1 MLRQLLRERWQCD
14 RHGLLLYLLTFL
26 VMSYPFVTR
35 MHSHLPMDNVDTH
48 QALWQ
53 NWWVLEALT
62 QGRDLNYTPYLFHP
76 GGLDYTLQPP
86 RWTGLVF
93 WIPLYMLFGDPFAFN
108 MTAAIGILLRAYGM
122 YLFGLLIF
130 KRRIPAWVCGAFYAF
145 ASANLTH
152 ALQQPFTGAS
162 EWIPW
167 FMLAFVYGL
176 MRIRARANTRSVYW
190 TMLVAAFLFSLNVY
204 ANLKIGIFAMLLGG
218 GFVALYMIV
227 HRLWALRNFWTSM
240 IMFGLASIAICAP
253 SLLPMIRSE
262 DLFAAA
268 SDPVVADVW
277 GGMDLL
283 TYLKADHDRPLN
295 YMQSI
300 ASLGGDD
307 VEHTFVTWGL
317 SHVGLVSIFFAFAG
331 LVYAIRIERP
341 VLIWFILALVFWLL
355 SLGVVIYIDGSALDF
370 YWTPYRLLEDNFIFR
385 ALKWPFRMAL
395 VFLFPYSVLIG
406 YGLHYR
412 TRSIVLV
419 SVSKSRKFRKV
430 PPIPRPLPP
439 QGGKGSL
446 SRAIIAFKPPPS
458 LWGRGFGGGGKAW
471 HFSHYLLALT
481 LNQKRRA
488 LLIGSVIALLYG
500 ASIFPIP
507 TRDAPRPLYLSK
519 LAELPDGAII
529 DVPFGRHVSKY
540 YMSVQRYHGRPIA
553 EGMIARVPPGTY
565 DYINQNLLLATFRD
579 PGKINYEDL
588 TLDDWEADFK
598 QLLDDGFR
606 YLVMHREVPVSSFI
620 GRAKG
625 WALEMFKIEPK
636 LYDDNNVIIYD
647 LADVN
652 AENVLSRAKRLLA
665 D

>member
-1 MLRQLLRERWQCD
+1 MLKQLLRELWRRD
-14 RHGLLLYLLTFL
+14 RIALLLYLLTFV

-53 NWWVLEALT
+53 NWWVLEALR
-62 QGRDLNYTPYLFHP
+62 QGLDVNYTPYLFHP
-76 GGLDYTLQPP
+76 EGLDYTLQPP

-93 WIPLYMLFGDPFAFN
+93 WTPLYILFGDPFAFN

-122 YLFGLLIF
+122 YLFGMLIF
-130 KRRIPAWVCGAFYAF
+130 GRRIPAWVCGAFYAF
-145 ASANLTH
+145 AGANLTH

-167 FMLAFVYGL
+167 FMLAFVCGL
-176 MRIRARANTRSVYW
+176 MQIRFRASARYILWA
-190 TMLVAAFLFSLNVY
+190 MLAAAFLFSLNVY

-218 GFVALYMIV
+218 GFALLYMIV
-227 HRLWALRNFWTSM
+227 HRLWTLRIFWKSM
-240 IMFGLASIAICAP
+240 IIFGLASIAICAP

-262 DLFAAA
+262 DLFAAT
-268 SDPVVADVW
+268 SDPVIADVW

-295 YMQSI
+295 YMGSI
-300 ASLGGDD
+300 ASLSGDQ
-307 VEHTFVTWGL
+307 VEHSFVTWGL

-331 LVYAIRIERP
+331 LVYAIRVERP
-341 VLIWFILALVFWLL
+341 VLIWFLLALVFWLL
-355 SLGVVIYIDGSALDF
+355 SLGVVIYMHKSPLDF

-395 VFLFPYSVLIG
+395 VFLFPYAVLIG

-412 TRSIVLV
+412 LRSLVLNRKRQALVIV
-419 SVSKSRKFRKV
+419 
-430 PPIPRPLPP
+430 
-439 QGGKGSL
+439 
-446 SRAIIAFKPPPS
+446 
-458 LWGRGFGGGGKAW
+458 
-471 HFSHYLLALT
+471 
-481 LNQKRRA
+481 
-488 LLIGSVIALLYG
+488 SVIALLYG
-500 ASIFPIP
+500 TSIFPIP
-507 TRDAPRPLYLSK
+507 TRNAPRPPYLSY
-519 LAELPDGAII
+519 LAELPEGAVI

-540 YMSVQRYHGRPIA
+540 YMSVQRFHGRPIA

-565 DYINQNLLLATFRD
+565 DYINQNPLLAIFRD
-579 PGKINYEDL
+579 PGKLNYEDL
-588 TLDDWEADFK
+588 SLENWEAAFK

-647 LADVN
+647 LADIN

>member
-1 MLRQLLRERWQCD
+1 MVKQLLRERWRCD
-14 RHGLLLYLLTFL
+14 RLGLLLYLLTFV
-26 VMSYPFVTR
+26 VMSYPFVAR

-53 NWWVLEALT
+53 NWWVLEALR
-62 QGRDLNYTPYLFHP
+62 QGRDVNYTPYLFHP
-76 GGLDYTLQPP
+76 EGLDYTLQPP

-93 WIPLYMLFGDPFAFN
+93 WTPLYLLFGDPFAFN

-145 ASANLTH
+145 AGANLTH

-167 FMLAFVYGL
+167 FMLAFVCGL
-176 MRIRARANTRSVYW
+176 MQIRYRASTHGIFW
-190 TMLVAAFLFSLNVY
+190 TMLAAAFLFSLNVY

-218 GFVALYMIV
+218 GFVLLYMIV
-227 HRLWALRNFWTSM
+227 HRLWTLRSFWKSM
-240 IMFGLASIAICAP
+240 MIFGLASIVICAP

-268 SDPVVADVW
+268 SDAVVTDVW

-283 TYLKADHDRPLN
+283 TYFKADHDRPLN

-300 ASLGGDD
+300 ASLDGDQ
-307 VEHTFVTWGL
+307 VEHSFVTWGL
-317 SHVGLVSIFFAFAG
+317 SHVGLVSFFFALAG

-355 SLGVVIYIDGSALDF
+355 SLGVVIYINRSALDF

-412 TRSIVLV
+412 TRSIVLD
-419 SVSKSRKFRKV
+419 RK
-430 PPIPRPLPP
+430 
-439 QGGKGSL
+439 
-446 SRAIIAFKPPPS
+446 
-458 LWGRGFGGGGKAW
+458 
-471 HFSHYLLALT
+471 
-481 LNQKRRA
+481 QKL
-488 LLIGSVIALLYG
+488 LLITSVVMLLYG
-500 ASIFPIP
+500 TSIFPIP
-507 TRDAPRPLYLSK
+507 TRDAPRPAYLSK
-519 LAELPDGAII
+519 LVELPEGAII

-540 YMSVQRYHGRPIA
+540 YMSVQRYHGRPIV

-579 PGKINYEDL
+579 PGKLNFGDM
-588 TLDDWEADFK
+588 TLENWEADFK

-625 WALEMFKIEPK
+625 WALAMFEIEPK

-647 LADVN
+647 LTDVD

-665 D
+665 E

>member
-1 MLRQLLRERWQCD
+1 MLQASSIKRILLERWQRD
-14 RHGLLLYLLTFL
+14 RAVLLLYALAFV

-35 MHSHLPMDNVDTH
+35 MGSHLPMDNVDTH

-62 QGRDLNYTPYLFHP
+62 QGQDLNYSPYLFHP

-86 RWTGLVF
+86 RWTGLIF
-93 WIPLYMLFGDPFAFN
+93 WTPLYLLFGDPFAFN

-122 YLFGLLIF
+122 YLFAMLIF

-145 ASANLTH
+145 AGANLTH

-176 MRIRARANTRSVYW
+176 MRIRARAVMRALVP
-190 TMLVAAFLFSLNVY
+190 TMLAAAFLFSLNVY

-218 GFVALYMIV
+218 GYVLLYMLV
-227 HRLWALRNFWTSM
+227 HRLWALRSFWMSM
-240 IMFGLASIAICAP
+240 IIFGLASVVICAP
-253 SLLPMIRSE
+253 SLLPMILSE
-262 DLFAAA
+262 DLFSAA
-268 SDPVVADVW
+268 SDPVITDVW

-300 ASLGGDD
+300 ASLSGDH

-317 SHVGLVSIFFAFAG
+317 SHVGLVSIFFACAG
-331 LVYAIRIERP
+331 LVYAVRIERSA
-341 VLIWFILALVFWLL
+341 LIWFILALVFWLL
-355 SLGVVIYIDGSALDF
+355 SLGVVIYFNRSALDI

-412 TRSIVLV
+412 LRSSEPQELDRR
-419 SVSKSRKFRKV
+419 RK
-430 PPIPRPLPP
+430 L
-439 QGGKGSL
+439 
-446 SRAIIAFKPPPS
+446 
-458 LWGRGFGGGGKAW
+458 
-471 HFSHYLLALT
+471 
-481 LNQKRRA
+481 
-488 LLIGSVIALLYG
+488 LLIISVIMLLYG
-500 ASIFPIP
+500 TSIFPIP
-507 TRDAPRPLYLSK
+507 TRDAPRPAYLSK
-519 LAELPDGAII
+519 LAELPQGAVI

-540 YMSVQRYHGRPIA
+540 YMSVQRFHQRPIA

-565 DYINQNLLLATFRD
+565 DYIDQNLLLATFRD
-579 PGKINYEDL
+579 PGKFHYEDL
-588 TLDDWEADFK
+588 TLADWAAAFE

-606 YLVMHREVPVSSFI
+606 YVIMHREVPVSSFI

-625 WALEMFKIEPK
+625 WALEMFKLEPK
-636 LYDDNNVIIYD
+636 LYDDKNVIIYE

-652 AENVLSRAKRLLA
+652 VENVSSRAKRLFSE
-665 D
+665 

>member
-1 MLRQLLRERWQCD
+1 MTKPNLIARVLLARWRRD
-14 RHGLLLYLLTFL
+14 RIAVLLYLLTFV
-26 VMSYPFVTR
+26 VMSYPFVFR

-53 NWWVLEALT
+53 NWWVLEALR
-62 QGRDLNYTPYLFHP
+62 QGRDVNYTPYLFHP
-76 GGLDYTLQPP
+76 EGLDYTLQPP

-93 WIPLYMLFGDPFAFN
+93 WTPLYLLFGDPFAFN

-130 KRRIPAWVCGAFYAF
+130 KRCIPAWVCGAFYAF
-145 ASANLTH
+145 AGANLTH

-176 MRIRARANTRSVYW
+176 MRVRAGAEARTPRW
-190 TMLVAAFLFSLNVY
+190 TMLVGALLFSLNVY

-218 GFVALYMIV
+218 GFALLYMIV
-227 HRLWALRNFWTSM
+227 HRLWALRSFWESM
-240 IMFGLASIAICAP
+240 IIFGLASVVFCAP

-300 ASLGGDD
+300 ASLSGDQ

-331 LVYAIRIERP
+331 FVYAVRIERP

-355 SLGVVIYIDGSALDF
+355 SLGVVIYIHKSPLDF
-370 YWTPYRLLEDNFIFR
+370 YWTPYRFLEDNFIFR

-412 TRSIVLV
+412 LRSLELGR
-419 SVSKSRKFRKV
+419 S
-430 PPIPRPLPP
+430 
-439 QGGKGSL
+439 GKL
-446 SRAIIAFKPPPS
+446 FLII
-458 LWGRGFGGGGKAW
+458 
-471 HFSHYLLALT
+471 
-481 LNQKRRA
+481 
-488 LLIGSVIALLYG
+488 SVIMLLYG
-500 ASIFPIP
+500 TSIFPIP
-507 TRDAPRPLYLSK
+507 TRAAPRPAYISK
-519 LAELPDGAII
+519 LAELPQGAVI

-540 YMSVQRYHGRPIA
+540 YMSAQRYHGRPIA

-579 PGKINYEDL
+579 PGELNYEDL
-588 TLDDWEADFK
+588 ALDNWEAAFK

-625 WALEMFKIEPK
+625 WALEMFKLEAK
-636 LYDDNNVIIYD
+636 LYDDGNVIIYD

-652 AENVLSRAKRLLA
+652 VENVSSRARRLLA

>member
-1 MLRQLLRERWQCD
+1 MLQASSIKRILLERWQRD
-14 RHGLLLYLLTFL
+14 RAVLLLYALAFV

-35 MHSHLPMDNVDTH
+35 MGSHLPMDNVDTH

-62 QGRDLNYTPYLFHP
+62 QGQDLNYSPYLFHP

-86 RWTGLVF
+86 RWTGLIF
-93 WIPLYMLFGDPFAFN
+93 WTPLYLLFGDPFAFN

-122 YLFGLLIF
+122 YLFAMLIF

-145 ASANLTH
+145 AGANLTH

-176 MRIRARANTRSVYW
+176 IRIRALADMRALVP

-218 GFVALYMIV
+218 GYVLLYMLV
-227 HRLWALRNFWTSM
+227 HRLWALRSFWMSM
-240 IMFGLASIAICAP
+240 IIFGLASVVICAP
-253 SLLPMIRSE
+253 SLLPMILSE
-262 DLFAAA
+262 DLFSAA
-268 SDPVVADVW
+268 SDPVITDVW

-283 TYLKADHDRPLN
+283 TYLKADHDRPFN

-300 ASLGGDD
+300 ASLSGDH

-317 SHVGLVSIFFAFAG
+317 SHVGLVSIFFACAG
-331 LVYAIRIERP
+331 LVYAVRIERSA
-341 VLIWFILALVFWLL
+341 LIWFILALVFWLL
-355 SLGVVIYIDGSALDF
+355 SLGVVIYFNRSALDI

-412 TRSIVLV
+412 LRSSEPQELDRR
-419 SVSKSRKFRKV
+419 RK
-430 PPIPRPLPP
+430 L
-439 QGGKGSL
+439 
-446 SRAIIAFKPPPS
+446 
-458 LWGRGFGGGGKAW
+458 
-471 HFSHYLLALT
+471 
-481 LNQKRRA
+481 
-488 LLIGSVIALLYG
+488 LLIISVIMLLYG
-500 ASIFPIP
+500 TSIFPIP
-507 TRDAPRPLYLSK
+507 TRDAPRPAYLSK
-519 LAELPDGAII
+519 LAELPQGAVI

-540 YMSVQRYHGRPIA
+540 YMSVQRFHQRPIA

-565 DYINQNLLLATFRD
+565 DYIDQNLLLATFRD
-579 PGKINYEDL
+579 PGEFHYEDL
-588 TLDDWEADFK
+588 TLADWAAAFE

-606 YLVMHREVPVSSFI
+606 YVIMHREVPVSSFI

-625 WALEMFKIEPK
+625 WALEMFKLEPK
-636 LYDDNNVIIYD
+636 LYDDNNVIIYE

-652 AENVLSRAKRLLA
+652 VENVSSRAKRLFGE
-665 D
+665 

>member
-1 MLRQLLRERWQCD
+1 MTQLLRERWRRD
-14 RHGLLLYLLTFL
+14 RLGLLLYLLTFV

-62 QGRDLNYTPYLFHP
+62 EGRDVNYTPYLFHP
-76 GGLDYTLQPP
+76 KGLDYTLQPP

-93 WIPLYMLFGDPFAFN
+93 WIPLYLLFGDPFAFN

-122 YLFGLLIF
+122 YLCGLLIF

-145 ASANLTH
+145 AGANLTH

-176 MRIRARANTRSVYW
+176 MRVRACADIRALRW

-204 ANLKIGIFAMLLGG
+204 ANLKIGIFAALLGG
-218 GFVALYMIV
+218 GFVLLYMSL
-227 HRLWALRNFWTSM
+227 HRLWTLRSFWMSM
-240 IMFGLASIAICAP
+240 IIFGLASIVICAP

-268 SDPVVADVW
+268 SDPVITDVW

-300 ASLGGDD
+300 ASLSGDQ

-317 SHVGLVSIFFAFAG
+317 SHVGLVSILFAFGG
-331 LVYAIRIERP
+331 LVYAIKIERP

-355 SLGVVIYIDGSALDF
+355 SLGVVIYVHRSPLDF
-370 YWTPYRLLEDNFIFR
+370 YWTPYRLLGDNFIFR

-395 VFLFPYSVLIG
+395 VFLFPYSVLVG

-412 TRSIVLV
+412 LRSLVLDQRQKLYLIV
-419 SVSKSRKFRKV
+419 
-430 PPIPRPLPP
+430 
-439 QGGKGSL
+439 
-446 SRAIIAFKPPPS
+446 
-458 LWGRGFGGGGKAW
+458 
-471 HFSHYLLALT
+471 
-481 LNQKRRA
+481 
-488 LLIGSVIALLYG
+488 SVIALLYG
-500 ASIFPIP
+500 TSIFPIP
-507 TRDAPRPLYLSK
+507 TRDAPRPQYLSY
-519 LAELPDGAII
+519 LAKLPDGAII

-540 YMSVQRYHGRPIA
+540 YMSVQRQHGRPIA
-553 EGMIARVPPGTY
+553 EGMIARVPPGAY
-565 DYINQNLLLATFRD
+565 DYINQNVLLATFRD
-579 PGKINYEDL
+579 PGKVNFENL
-588 TLDDWEADFK
+588 TLDDWKAAFK

-606 YLVMHREVPVSSFI
+606 FLVMHREVPVSSFI

-652 AENVLSRAKRLLA
+652 VANVSSRAKRLLA

>member
-1 MLRQLLRERWQCD
+1 MVTRWQRD
-14 RHGLLLYLLTFL
+14 RFAVLLYLLTFV

-76 GGLDYTLQPP
+76 EGLDYTLQPP
-86 RWTGLVF
+86 RWTGLFF

-145 ASANLTH
+145 AGANLTH

-176 MRIRARANTRSVYW
+176 MRIRAGADARALRW
-190 TMLVAAFLFSLNVY
+190 TMLAAAFLFSLNVY

-227 HRLWALRNFWTSM
+227 HRLWALRNFWMSM
-240 IMFGLASIAICAP
+240 IIFGLASVAICAP

-355 SLGVVIYIDGSALDF
+355 SLGVVIYIDRSALDF

-412 TRSIVLV
+412 TRSIVWN
-419 SVSKSRKFRKV
+419 R
-430 PPIPRPLPP
+430 
-439 QGGKGSL
+439 
-446 SRAIIAFKPPPS
+446 
-458 LWGRGFGGGGKAW
+458 
-471 HFSHYLLALT
+471 
-481 LNQKRRA
+481 KRRA
-488 LLIGSVIALLYG
+488 LLIFSVIALLYG

-507 TRDAPRPLYLSK
+507 TRDAPRPPYLSK

-540 YMSVQRYHGRPIA
+540 YMSVQRYHGRPIV

-565 DYINQNLLLATFRD
+565 DYINQNRLLATFRD

-625 WALEMFKIEPK
+625 WALEMFKIEPR

>member
-1 MLRQLLRERWQCD
+1 MTQLLRERWRCD
-14 RHGLLLYLLTFL
+14 RLGLLLYLLTFL

-62 QGRDLNYTPYLFHP
+62 GGRDLNYTPYLFHP
-76 GGLDYTLQPP
+76 AGLDYTLQPP

-93 WIPLYMLFGDPFAFN
+93 WIPLYSLFGDPFAFN

-145 ASANLTH
+145 AGANLTH

-167 FMLAFVYGL
+167 FMLAFAYGL
-176 MRIRARANTRSVYW
+176 MRVRARASARTILF

-218 GFVALYMIV
+218 GFVLLYMLL
-227 HRLWALRNFWTSM
+227 HRLWTLRSFWMSM
-240 IMFGLASIAICAP
+240 LIFGLASIVICSP

-268 SDPVVADVW
+268 SDPVITDVW

-295 YMQSI
+295 YMQVI
-300 ASLGGDD
+300 ASLGGDQ
-307 VEHTFVTWGL
+307 VEHSFVTWGL
-317 SHVGLVSIFFAFAG
+317 SHVGLVSIFFAFG
-331 LVYAIRIERP
+331 GFVYAVRIERS
-341 VLIWFILALVFWLL
+341 VLIWFVLALVFWLL
-355 SLGVVIYIDGSALDF
+355 SLGVVIHVHKSPLDF

-412 TRSIVLV
+412 LRSIVLD
-419 SVSKSRKFRKV
+419 RKRQ
-430 PPIPRPLPP
+430 L
-439 QGGKGSL
+439 
-446 SRAIIAFKPPPS
+446 
-458 LWGRGFGGGGKAW
+458 
-471 HFSHYLLALT
+471 
-481 LNQKRRA
+481 
-488 LLIGSVIALLYG
+488 LLIVSVIALLYG
-500 ASIFPIP
+500 TSIFPIP
-507 TRDAPRPLYLSK
+507 TRHAPRPPYLSY
-519 LAELPDGAII
+519 LAELPEGAII

-540 YMSVQRYHGRPIA
+540 YMSVQRYHERPIA

-565 DYINQNLLLATFRD
+565 DYIDQNLLLATFRD
-579 PGKINYEDL
+579 PGKVNFDDL
-588 TLDDWEADFK
+588 TPDDWEADFK

-647 LADVN
+647 LAAVD
-652 AENVLSRAKRLLA
+652 AENVSSRAKRLLA

>member
-1 MLRQLLRERWQCD
+1 MVARWQRD
-14 RHGLLLYLLTFL
+14 RFAVFLYLLTFV

-76 GGLDYTLQPP
+76 EGLDYTLQPP

-93 WIPLYMLFGDPFAFN
+93 WIPLYSLFGDPFAFN

-122 YLFGLLIF
+122 YLFGLLMF

-176 MRIRARANTRSVYW
+176 MRIRARANTRSVFW

-218 GFVALYMIV
+218 GFAVLYMIV
-227 HRLWALRNFWTSM
+227 HRLWTLRNFWMSM
-240 IMFGLASIAICAP
+240 IMFGLASVAICAP
-253 SLLPMIRSE
+253 SLFPMIRSE

-412 TRSIVLV
+412 TRSIVWN
-419 SVSKSRKFRKV
+419 R
-430 PPIPRPLPP
+430 
-439 QGGKGSL
+439 
-446 SRAIIAFKPPPS
+446 
-458 LWGRGFGGGGKAW
+458 
-471 HFSHYLLALT
+471 
-481 LNQKRRA
+481 KRRT
-488 LLIGSVIALLYG
+488 LLIFSVMALLYG

-507 TRDAPRPLYLSK
+507 TRDAPRPPYLSK

-540 YMSVQRYHGRPIA
+540 YMSVQRFHGRPIA

-652 AENVLSRAKRLLA
+652 AENVLSRAKRLLG

>member
-1 MLRQLLRERWQCD
+1 MTKQNWLTRTLLALWHRD
-14 RHGLLLYLLTFL
+14 RIAVLLYLLTFV
-26 VMSYPFVTR
+26 VMSYPFVLR

-53 NWWVLEALT
+53 NWWVLEALK
-62 QGRDLNYTPYLFHP
+62 QGRDVNHTPYLFHP
-76 GGLDYTLQPP
+76 EGLDYTLQPP
-86 RWTGLVF
+86 RWTGFVF
-93 WIPLYMLFGDPFAFN
+93 WAPLFALFGDPFAFN

-122 YLFGLLIF
+122 YLFGLLLF
-130 KRRIPAWVCGAFYAF
+130 ERRIPAWVCGAFYAF
-145 ASANLTH
+145 AGANLTH

-176 MRIRARANTRSVYW
+176 MRIRARPGSGPSLR

-218 GFVALYMIV
+218 GFALLYMIA
-227 HRLWALRNFWTSM
+227 HRLWALRSFWISM
-240 IMFGLASIAICAP
+240 IIFGLASIVICAP
-253 SLLPMIRSE
+253 TLLPMIRSE

-268 SDPVVADVW
+268 SDPVVTDVW

-283 TYLKADHDRPLN
+283 TYLKADHDRPVN
-295 YMQSI
+295 YVQSI
-300 ASLGGDD
+300 ASLSGDQ

-317 SHVGLVSIFFAFAG
+317 SHLGLVSIFFAFAG
-331 LVYAIRIERP
+331 FVYALRRERP
-341 VLIWFILALVFWLL
+341 VLIWFVLALVFWTL
-355 SLGVVIYIDGSALDF
+355 SLGVVIYINRSALDF

-412 TRSIVLV
+412 TRSMAFVRKQQVLLVV
-419 SVSKSRKFRKV
+419 SVF
-430 PPIPRPLPP
+430 
-439 QGGKGSL
+439 
-446 SRAIIAFKPPPS
+446 
-458 LWGRGFGGGGKAW
+458 
-471 HFSHYLLALT
+471 
-481 LNQKRRA
+481 
-488 LLIGSVIALLYG
+488 ALLYG
-500 ASIFPIP
+500 TSIFPIP
-507 TRDAPRPLYLSK
+507 TREAPRPPYLSK
-519 LAELPDGAII
+519 LAELPEGAII
-529 DVPFGRHVSKY
+529 DVPLGRHVSKY
-540 YMSVQRYHGRPIA
+540 YMSVQRFHGRPIA

-565 DYINQNLLLATFRD
+565 DYIDHNLLLATFRD
-579 PGKINYEDL
+579 PGRVNHQDLRLED
-588 TLDDWEADFK
+588 WQAAFR

-625 WALEMFKIEPK
+625 WALAMFKTERE

-647 LADVN
+647 LAAIN
-652 AENVLSRAKRLLA
+652 AENVLSRTKRLLA

>member
-1 MLRQLLRERWQCD
+1 MPRTSSIKRILLERWQRD
-14 RHGLLLYLLTFL
+14 RAALLLYALTFV

-35 MHSHLPMDNVDTH
+35 MGSHLPMDNVDTH

-62 QGRDLNYTPYLFHP
+62 QGRDVNYTPYLFHP

-93 WIPLYMLFGDPFAFN
+93 WTPLYLLFGDPFAFN

-145 ASANLTH
+145 AGANLTH

-176 MRIRARANTRSVYW
+176 TRIRVRADIRALGS

-218 GFVALYMIV
+218 GFVLLYMVV
-227 HRLWALRNFWTSM
+227 HRLWALRSFWMSM
-240 IMFGLASIAICAP
+240 ILFGLASVIICAP
-253 SLLPMIRSE
+253 SLAPMVLSE

-268 SDPVVADVW
+268 SDPVITDVW

-295 YMQSI
+295 YMQSV
-300 ASLGGDD
+300 ASLSGDH

-317 SHVGLVSIFFAFAG
+317 SHVGLVSVFFAFAG
-331 LVYAIRIERP
+331 LVYAIRIERSA
-341 VLIWFILALVFWLL
+341 LIWFILALVFWLL
-355 SLGVVIYIDGSALDF
+355 SLGVVIYVNRSALDI

-412 TRSIVLV
+412 LRSLEL
-419 SVSKSRKFRKV
+419 KELDRRRK
-430 PPIPRPLPP
+430 L
-439 QGGKGSL
+439 
-446 SRAIIAFKPPPS
+446 
-458 LWGRGFGGGGKAW
+458 
-471 HFSHYLLALT
+471 
-481 LNQKRRA
+481 
-488 LLIGSVIALLYG
+488 LLILSVIMLLYG
-500 ASIFPIP
+500 TSIFPIP
-507 TRDAPRPLYLSK
+507 TRDAPRPAYLSK
-519 LAELPDGAII
+519 LAELPDGAVI

-540 YMSVQRYHGRPIA
+540 YMSAQRFHQRPIA

-565 DYINQNLLLATFRD
+565 DYIDQNLLLATFRD
-579 PGKINYEDL
+579 PGKVNYEDL
-588 TLDDWEADFK
+588 TLADWEAAFG

-606 YLVMHREVPVSSFI
+606 YVVMHREVPVSSFI

-625 WALEMFKIEPK
+625 WALEMFKLEPK
-636 LYDDNNVIIYD
+636 LYDDNNVIIYE

-652 AENVLSRAKRLLA
+652 VENVSTRAKRLLA
-665 D
+665 E

>member
-1 MLRQLLRERWQCD
+1 MPQASSINRILLERWQRD
-14 RHGLLLYLLTFL
+14 RAALLLYALTFL

-35 MHSHLPMDNVDTH
+35 MGSHLPMDNVDTH

-62 QGRDLNYTPYLFHP
+62 QGRDLNYSPYLFHP

-93 WIPLYMLFGDPFAFN
+93 WTPLYLLFGDPFAFN
-108 MTAAIGILLRAYGM
+108 MTAAIGILLRVYGM
-122 YLFGLLIF
+122 YLFGMLIF

-145 ASANLTH
+145 AGANLTH

-176 MRIRARANTRSVYW
+176 MRIRARADMRALSP
-190 TMLVAAFLFSLNVY
+190 TMLAAAFLFSLNVY

-218 GFVALYMIV
+218 GFVLLYMLV
-227 HRLWALRNFWTSM
+227 HRLWALRSFWMSM
-240 IMFGLASIAICAP
+240 ILFGLASVVICAP
-253 SLLPMIRSE
+253 SLAPMILSE

-268 SDPVVADVW
+268 SDPVITDVW

-283 TYLKADHDRPLN
+283 TYLKADHYRPLN

-300 ASLGGDD
+300 ASLSGDH

-317 SHVGLVSIFFAFAG
+317 SHVGLVSIFFACAG
-331 LVYAIRIERP
+331 LVYAVRIERSA
-341 VLIWFILALVFWLL
+341 LIWFILALVFWLL
-355 SLGVVIYIDGSALDF
+355 SLGVVIYVNRSALDI

-412 TRSIVLV
+412 LRSLEL
-419 SVSKSRKFRKV
+419 KELDRKRK
-430 PPIPRPLPP
+430 L
-439 QGGKGSL
+439 
-446 SRAIIAFKPPPS
+446 
-458 LWGRGFGGGGKAW
+458 
-471 HFSHYLLALT
+471 
-481 LNQKRRA
+481 
-488 LLIGSVIALLYG
+488 LLIISVIMLLYG

-507 TRDAPRPLYLSK
+507 TRDAPRPAYLSK
-519 LAELPDGAII
+519 LAELPQGAVI

-540 YMSVQRYHGRPIA
+540 YMSVQRFHQRPIA

-565 DYINQNLLLATFRD
+565 DYIDQNLLLATFRD
-579 PGKINYEDL
+579 PGKFNYEDL
-588 TLDDWEADFK
+588 TLADWAAAFE

-606 YLVMHREVPVSSFI
+606 YVIMHREVPVSSFI

-625 WALEMFKIEPK
+625 WALEMFKLEPK
-636 LYDDNNVIIYD
+636 LYDDNNVIIYE

-652 AENVLSRAKRLLA
+652 VENVSSRAKRLLA

>member
-1 MLRQLLRERWQCD
+1 MKQLQRWRRD
-14 RHGLLLYLLTFL
+14 RLGLLLYLLTFV

-62 QGRDLNYTPYLFHP
+62 GGRDVNYTPYLFHP
-76 GGLDYTLQPP
+76 KGLDYTLQPP

-93 WIPLYMLFGDPFAFN
+93 WIPLYLLFGDPFAFN

-145 ASANLTH
+145 AGANLTH

-176 MRIRARANTRSVYW
+176 MRVRAGADIRALRW
-190 TMLVAAFLFSLNVY
+190 IMLVAAFLFSLNVY
-204 ANLKIGIFAMLLGG
+204 ANLKIGIFAALLGG
-218 GFVALYMIV
+218 GFVLLYMIL
-227 HRLWALRNFWTSM
+227 HRLWTLRSFWMSM
-240 IMFGLASIAICAP
+240 VIFGLASIVICAP
-253 SLLPMIRSE
+253 SLLPMFRSE

-268 SDPVVADVW
+268 SDPVIADVW

-300 ASLGGDD
+300 ASLSGDH

-317 SHVGLVSIFFAFAG
+317 SHVGLVSIFFAFG
-331 LVYAIRIERP
+331 GFVYAIRIERS
-341 VLIWFILALVFWLL
+341 VLIWCILALVFWLL
-355 SLGVVIYIDGSALDF
+355 SLGVVVYVNRSALDF

-412 TRSIVLV
+412 LRSLVL
-419 SVSKSRKFRKV
+419 
-430 PPIPRPLPP
+430 
-439 QGGKGSL
+439 
-446 SRAIIAFKPPPS
+446 
-458 LWGRGFGGGGKAW
+458 
-471 HFSHYLLALT
+471 
-481 LNQKRRA
+481 NRRQQL
-488 LLIGSVIALLYG
+488 LLIVSVIALLYG

-507 TRDAPRPLYLSK
+507 TREAPRPPYLSY

-540 YMSVQRYHGRPIA
+540 YMSVQRYHGRPIV

-565 DYINQNLLLATFRD
+565 DYINQNLLLTTFRD
-579 PGKINYEDL
+579 PGKVNFEDL
-588 TLDDWEADFK
+588 TLGDWEAAFK

-636 LYDDNNVIIYD
+636 LYDHNNVIIYD
-647 LADVN
+647 LADVD

>member
-1 MLRQLLRERWQCD
+1 MPKASLIKKLLHARWQRD
-14 RHGLLLYLLTFL
+14 RMVLLLYALTFV
-26 VMSYPFVTR
+26 VMSYPFVLR

-62 QGRDLNYTPYLFHP
+62 KGYDLNFTPYLFHP
-76 GGLDYTLQPP
+76 SGLDYTLQPP

-93 WIPLYMLFGDPFAFN
+93 WTPLYLLFGDPFAFN
-108 MTAAIGILLRAYGM
+108 LTAAIGILLRAYGM
-122 YLFGLLIF
+122 YLFAMLIF

-145 ASANLTH
+145 AGLNLTH

-176 MRIRARANTRSVYW
+176 MRIRARGDMRALVP

-218 GFVALYMIV
+218 GYVLLYMLV
-227 HRLWALRNFWTSM
+227 HRLWALRSFWMSM
-240 IMFGLASIAICAP
+240 IIFGMASVVICAP
-253 SLLPMIRSE
+253 SLLPMILSE

-268 SDPVVADVW
+268 SDPVITDVW

-300 ASLGGDD
+300 ASLSGDH

-317 SHVGLVSIFFAFAG
+317 SHVGLVSIFFACAG
-331 LVYAIRIERP
+331 LVYAVRIERSA
-341 VLIWFILALVFWLL
+341 LIWFILALVFWLL
-355 SLGVVIYIDGSALDF
+355 SLGVVIYFNRSALDI

-412 TRSIVLV
+412 LRSSEPQELDRR
-419 SVSKSRKFRKV
+419 RKLF
-430 PPIPRPLPP
+430 L
-439 QGGKGSL
+439 
-446 SRAIIAFKPPPS
+446 II
-458 LWGRGFGGGGKAW
+458 
-471 HFSHYLLALT
+471 
-481 LNQKRRA
+481 
-488 LLIGSVIALLYG
+488 SVIMLLYG
-500 ASIFPIP
+500 TSIFPIP
-507 TRDAPRPLYLSK
+507 TRDAPRPAYLSK
-519 LAELPDGAII
+519 LAELPQGAVI

-540 YMSVQRYHGRPIA
+540 YMSVQRFHQRPIA

-565 DYINQNLLLATFRD
+565 DYIDQNLLLATFRD
-579 PGKINYEDL
+579 PGEFNYEDL
-588 TLDDWEADFK
+588 TLADWAAAFE

-606 YLVMHREVPVSSFI
+606 YVIMHREVPVSSFI

-625 WALEMFKIEPK
+625 WALEMFKLEPK
-636 LYDDNNVIIYD
+636 LYDDKNVIIYE

-652 AENVLSRAKRLLA
+652 VENVSSRAKRLFSE
-665 D
+665 

>member
-1 MLRQLLRERWQCD
+1 MSKASTIKRYLLERWQRD
-14 RHGLLLYLLTFL
+14 RLALLLYALCFL
-26 VMSYPFVTR
+26 VMSYPFVLR
-35 MHSHLPMDNVDTH
+35 MGSHLPMDNVDTH

-62 QGRDLNYTPYLFHP
+62 QGRDVNHTPYLFHP

-93 WIPLYMLFGDPFAFN
+93 WTPLYMLFGDPFAFN

-130 KRRIPAWVCGAFYAF
+130 QRRIPAWVCGAFYAF
-145 ASANLTH
+145 AGANLTH

-176 MRIRARANTRSVYW
+176 MRIRARADIPSTRW
-190 TMLVAAFLFSLNVY
+190 TMLVAAFIFSLNVY

-218 GFVALYMIV
+218 GFALLYMLV
-227 HRLWALRNFWTSM
+227 HRLWALRSFWQSL
-240 IMFGLASIAICAP
+240 IIFGFASVVICAP
-253 SLLPMIRSE
+253 SLAPMIRSE
-262 DLFAAA
+262 DLFSAA
-268 SDPVVADVW
+268 SDPVITDVW

-283 TYLKADHDRPLN
+283 TYLKADHDQPLN

-300 ASLGGDD
+300 ASLSGDH

-317 SHVGLVSIFFAFAG
+317 SHVGLVSLFFAFAG
-331 LVYAIRIERP
+331 LVYAIRIERSA
-341 VLIWFILALVFWLL
+341 LIWFILALVFWLL
-355 SLGVVIYIDGSALDF
+355 SLGVVIYVNRSALDI

-412 TRSIVLV
+412 LRSSGMQELDRRRKLFLILAV
-419 SVSKSRKFRKV
+419 SM
-430 PPIPRPLPP
+430 
-439 QGGKGSL
+439 
-446 SRAIIAFKPPPS
+446 
-458 LWGRGFGGGGKAW
+458 
-471 HFSHYLLALT
+471 
-481 LNQKRRA
+481 
-488 LLIGSVIALLYG
+488 LLYG
-500 ASIFPIP
+500 TSIFPIP
-507 TRDAPRPLYLSK
+507 TRDAPRPTYLAK

-540 YMSVQRYHGRPIA
+540 YMSVQRFHQRPIA

-565 DYINQNLLLATFRD
+565 DYIDQNLLLATFRD
-579 PGKINYEDL
+579 PGKVNYEDI
-588 TLDDWEADFK
+588 TLADWEAAFE
-598 QLLDDGFR
+598 QLLDDGFA
-606 YLVMHREVPVSSFI
+606 YLVIHREVPVSSFI

-625 WALEMFKIEPK
+625 WALQMFWFEPK
-636 LYDDNNVIIYD
+636 LYDDGNVIIYD
-647 LADVN
+647 LGEVN
-652 AENVLSRAKRLLA
+652 LDNVHSIAKRVFTE
-665 D
+665 

>member
-145 ASANLTH
+145 ASVNLTH

-227 HRLWALRNFWTSM
+227 HRLWALRNFWMSM
-240 IMFGLASIAICAP
+240 IIFGLASIAICAP

-317 SHVGLVSIFFAFAG
+317 SHVGLVSIFFAFVG

-355 SLGVVIYIDGSALDF
+355 SLGVVIYIDRSALDF

-412 TRSIVLV
+412 TRSIVWN
-419 SVSKSRKFRKV
+419 RK
-430 PPIPRPLPP
+430 
-439 QGGKGSL
+439 
-446 SRAIIAFKPPPS
+446 
-458 LWGRGFGGGGKAW
+458 RG
-471 HFSHYLLALT
+471 
-481 LNQKRRA
+481 A
-488 LLIGSVIALLYG
+488 LLIFSVIALLYG

-507 TRDAPRPLYLSK
+507 TRDAPRPPYLSK

-529 DVPFGRHVSKY
+529 DLPFGRHVSKY